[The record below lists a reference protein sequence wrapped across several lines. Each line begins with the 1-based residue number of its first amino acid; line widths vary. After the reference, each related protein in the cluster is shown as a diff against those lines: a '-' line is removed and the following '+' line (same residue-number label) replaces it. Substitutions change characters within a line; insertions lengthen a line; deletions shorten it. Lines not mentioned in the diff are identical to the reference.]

1 MTLNLGRFCFEM
13 FVNIREHTLLRKK
26 LHLFLY
32 DEAMPHLDTEEK
44 SRSMGPAETDC
55 PHSGTDPTERN

>member
-13 FVNIREHTLLRKK
+13 FVNIRV
-26 LHLFLY
+26 LY